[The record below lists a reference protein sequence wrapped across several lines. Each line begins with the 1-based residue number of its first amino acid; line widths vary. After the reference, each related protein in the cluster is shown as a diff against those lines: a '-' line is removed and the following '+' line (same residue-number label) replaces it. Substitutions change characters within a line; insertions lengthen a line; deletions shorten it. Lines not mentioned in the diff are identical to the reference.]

1 LKSLSRA
8 FALEG
13 NIRVLAA
20 QALISQIGFGMFY
33 VIWQPYLLSTGI
45 SIGQLGVI
53 QTMIN
58 VSTGLGLLAWGY
70 IGDSYGRRPVV
81 IASNACR
88 VVAMAVL
95 IVSRHYAALLA
106 FAFFIGFTAMFMMG
120 NPGRSALITE
130 SVDSAQRATAY
141 STLLAVSQGTS
152 TLMASAGGYI
162 AVKAGYTPIL
172 YATLAFDVI
181 GLTLL
186 YLYVKET
193 HTPVAE
199 TKDAASIW
207 VRIRDALLPEGE
219 NVVLYLLMLTMGF
232 GYAVAYSLFYGA
244 LTDYQGFTPLELGF
258 MRQGGP
264 EEDAHGQ
271 RDNGVRNRRRIHTL
285 QVGLG
290 IRPLQRRKRHRHML
304 LDAEL
309 DEPHYRDRS
318 TGAAE
323 LRAGE
328 ARRLREGG
336 RCSRALAGGAAAGEV
351 RLHGPT
357 LRSARDPVNRPVLR
371 YQDQRP
377 MNSASCRWIILQCRS
392 PSMTIQGPLAA
403 RDRALPLTCRSFSR
417 DSNISL
423 LLRPASMRL

>member
-1 LKSLSRA
+1 M
-8 FALEG
+8 
-13 NIRVLAA
+13 LAA

-258 MRQGGP
+258 MSTGFNLVWALGSIPLGKVSDRVGRKRMLMASVTMAYVTVAGFILFRSVW
-264 EEDAHGQ
+264 AYVLF
-271 RDNGVRNRRRIHTL
+271 NGVSAIDICFWMPSWTSLITEIVPRERRSS
-285 QVGLG
+285 VLG
-290 IRPLQRRKRHRHML
+290 K
-304 LDAEL
+304 LDAYGRAGAVPAPWLAGLLLERYGFTAPL
-309 DEPHYRDRS
+309 YVQLVTLSIGLFFVTRIRDR
-318 TGAAE
+318 
-323 LRAGE
+323 
-328 ARRLREGG
+328 
-336 RCSRALAGGAAAGEV
+336 
-351 RLHGPT
+351 
-357 LRSARDPVNRPVLR
+357 
-371 YQDQRP
+371 
-377 MNSASCRWIILQCRS
+377 
-392 PSMTIQGPLAA
+392 
-403 RDRALPLTCRSFSR
+403 
-417 DSNISL
+417 
-423 LLRPASMRL
+423 

>member
-88 VVAMAVL
+88 VAAMAVL
-95 IVSRHYAALLA
+95 IVSKHYAALLV
-106 FAFFIGFTAMFMMG
+106 FAFLIGFTAMFMMG

-258 MRQGGP
+258 MSTGFNLVWALGSIPLGKVSDRVGRKRMLMASVTMAYVTVAGFILFRSVW
-264 EEDAHGQ
+264 AYVLF
-271 RDNGVRNRRRIHTL
+271 NGVSAIDICFWMPSWTSLITEIVPRERRSS
-285 QVGLG
+285 VLG
-290 IRPLQRRKRHRHML
+290 K
-304 LDAEL
+304 LDAYGRAGAVPAPWLAGLLLERYGFTAPL
-309 DEPHYRDRS
+309 YVQLVTLSIGLFFVTRIRDR
-318 TGAAE
+318 
-323 LRAGE
+323 
-328 ARRLREGG
+328 
-336 RCSRALAGGAAAGEV
+336 
-351 RLHGPT
+351 
-357 LRSARDPVNRPVLR
+357 
-371 YQDQRP
+371 
-377 MNSASCRWIILQCRS
+377 
-392 PSMTIQGPLAA
+392 
-403 RDRALPLTCRSFSR
+403 
-417 DSNISL
+417 
-423 LLRPASMRL
+423 

>member
-1 LKSLSRA
+1 MKSLSRA

-70 IGDSYGRRPVV
+70 IGDNYGRRPVV
-81 IASNACR
+81 IASNVCR
-88 VVAMAVL
+88 VAAMAVL
-95 IVSRHYAALLA
+95 IASRHYAALLV
-106 FAFFIGFTAMFMMG
+106 FAFLIGFTAMFMMG

-172 YATLAFDVI
+172 YATLAFDII

-193 HTPVAE
+193 HTPVAG
-199 TKDAASIW
+199 TKDASPIW
-207 VRIRDALLPEGE
+207 ERIRDALLPEGE

-258 MRQGGP
+258 MSTSFNLVWALGSIPLGKLSDRVGRKRMLIASVTMAYVTVAGFILFRSVW
-264 EEDAHGQ
+264 AYVLF
-271 RDNGVRNRRRIHTL
+271 NGVSALDICFWMPSWTSLITEIVPQERRSS
-285 QVGLG
+285 VLG
-290 IRPLQRRKRHRHML
+290 K
-304 LDAEL
+304 LDAYGRAGAIPAPWLAGLLLERYGFTAPL
-309 DEPHYRDRS
+309 YVQLVTLSIGLFLVTRIRDR
-318 TGAAE
+318 
-323 LRAGE
+323 
-328 ARRLREGG
+328 
-336 RCSRALAGGAAAGEV
+336 
-351 RLHGPT
+351 
-357 LRSARDPVNRPVLR
+357 
-371 YQDQRP
+371 
-377 MNSASCRWIILQCRS
+377 
-392 PSMTIQGPLAA
+392 
-403 RDRALPLTCRSFSR
+403 
-417 DSNISL
+417 
-423 LLRPASMRL
+423 